1 MNCSY
6 PLPMPDRPT
15 VRKYL
20 FIVNL
25 LLLSV
30 LSVFAQPAIT
40 QVNPVSGPP
49 GTSVTITGTN
59 FSAVP
64 AENLVYFGVT
74 KATVTAATSNTLTV
88 TAPLGANAQPVSVTV
103 NGKSASSRE
112 AFNLTYSPTGRLN
125 SHSFNT
131 TNGFALTGTWSG
143 FPTRAT
149 VLAVADFD
157 MDKIPDAAVI
167 NTVNS
172 THFAV
177 LRNNG
182 TPGAANVS
190 MSLNIS
196 QNDFT
201 GFAGGMVAGDVDG
214 DGKPDLVVSYPSI
227 YSVNIY
233 RNTSSGI
240 GSLSFAQTSINL
252 SGSEAPG
259 EVALGDLNGD
269 GLPELII
276 GSGNTALRVYRNT
289 STPGAPSWVFAG
301 GFDAGASPINI
312 AVADVDGD
320 GLNDLL
326 SGNTTSNTVSVL
338 RNTSAAGV
346 ISFDASRRFNVV
358 NKPERIAAGDLN
370 GDGSPDIVVSSATEG
385 AVTVLK
391 NTSVPGNISFNERL
405 DITGISSAGS
415 VSIGDLT
422 GEGLPD
428 LAIANATGFVTLQNS
443 TSGSTIAFAPA
454 NVHKGGVRAED
465 LEMVDMNLD
474 GKLDVMASMSQ
485 LIFSRNDC
493 GLPFIDAFTPAS
505 AGYGQQVSI
514 KGIDLNNA
522 SNVSFGGVPADSF
535 RLIGNDSI
543 VAYVKNGNSGDVT
556 ITTPAGVATLS
567 GFTYIPNP
575 VVTSVTPMVAKS
587 GDVMEIRG
595 YSLKNVNAITI
606 GGVPP
611 ASYTINS
618 ATSISVV
625 VGAGSNGNI
634 VVGNPSGSAT
644 IPGFVYAGPPDV
656 QSFTP
661 TSGGRRTAIVIYGK
675 EFIGA
680 TAVMV
685 GGKPVDGF
693 SVRSNNIIDANL
705 GDNASGIVSV
715 TTPYGTDT
723 LGGFT
728 FNTPS
733 AITSFSPIAADS
745 GKVISI
751 YGTNFVNVT
760 NVYIGGGY
768 EATSF
773 TVISPSLIRA
783 VVPKAQS
790 GSITVYGSYGYV
802 SLGGF
807 IYSTGTQVVALRPSY
822 GTKGSTIKIVGANF
836 RDSSTVT
843 IGGVP
848 AQSFTVESDTV
859 INAVVGNVVNDPGI
873 WPVVVTSPN
882 GSATYNG
889 LYSGPVINNISKLTA
904 TAGDAL
910 TISGGN
916 FNTTAANNTV
926 YFGGV
931 KANVTAASENALTV
945 NVPAGGNLNTL
956 TVTNSRLTAY
966 SAQQLL
972 PRYEGKDSA
981 FTTSSFT
988 RADYVSGP
996 NPGGPALADVDGDG
1010 LNDIVEVQN
1019 NGMTSVLSVFRNTSK
1034 NGAITMAART
1044 DRSMSVNAR
1053 TLKMGDID
1061 GDGRL
1066 DVLALCTSS
1075 NFKAVYAFINVS
1087 TPGNI
1092 QFNGGYMVDNAG
1104 SYNDI
1109 TVGDYDGDGKVDFA
1123 VSTNSGA
1130 YVAVYRN
1137 ASNGSNVSFVRQASI
1152 STPTSNL
1159 QLISGDFDKDGKT
1172 DLAWANNY
1180 PAGIYVWRNMSSLGI
1195 IRFGDLAIY
1204 NTTDGAATSITAA
1217 DMNNDGKIDL
1227 IAGHNDQTI
1236 SVFKNNSVPGN
1247 ISFTDRVNV
1256 KMNNYVYDV
1265 TVADMDGD
1273 GKPDLGVASNQIALV
1288 KNKTTNG
1295 GQFEFAP
1302 VVELPDQG
1310 YIHISSGD
1318 LDSDGK
1324 PDLVGF
1330 VASKMAIFRNNGNR
1344 EGDPV
1349 IKSFAP
1355 VKAYAGDTITIIGSN
1370 FTGTTKVGFGD
1381 TTAVAFT
1388 VVNDTLIKAV
1398 VSTGANGNVFVTNNV
1413 STAALAGF
1421 QLYPQL
1427 TSFSPA
1433 SGRVNDLITITGKG
1447 LGAGTATLG
1456 ATAATVVSSTATSM
1470 TVRVGEGYSG
1480 YVRVTIGGLTD
1491 SLPGFNFIPPAPVI
1505 NSFTPDTVSTL
1516 GQVRIL
1522 GKYLINVTGVTFGGV
1537 SADSFR
1543 VVSRDTLIAYIG
1555 QGASGQVAVTTATGS
1570 AVAAKQIVCLP
1581 PHPVV
1586 RSFSPESGNAGS
1598 TVTINGIGFNPRTDS
1613 NYVYFGAVKADVIA
1627 ASATTLQVQVPF
1639 GATYEPLSVTANGAT
1654 GYASKPFALTFTGS
1668 DLTDSSFTISGS
1680 FATGNNPA
1688 KILAN
1693 DVDGDRNTDLLVVN
1707 SGYNL
1712 INVVKNNTKGDS
1724 LTAGTLGQVSAY
1736 TFDAFLHDLDGDG
1749 KKDLFMQTSLDPY
1762 AVAWLRN
1769 LSAGGNATFGSNTLI
1784 SYGALANYTMTTGD
1798 IDGDGHTDFV
1808 LSLTNT
1814 NYLSTGIYTGNNK
1827 RISFVQGA
1835 TPAIPYRCYDMILGD
1850 LDGDGKPEL
1859 ITAYDGYGI
1868 FSVFRNTSNVG
1879 ASNWANRVDYRITGG
1894 GNFNRLK
1901 IADLDGDGKQEL
1913 LIANSNSW
1921 LNVFQNN
1928 STPGNI
1934 SLTETAHFATSS
1946 GTTGEMSVGDL
1957 NGDGKPEVALPD
1969 PANGKLCVLQNTST
1983 TGSISFAP
1991 KIDYNAGNNPTGVA
2005 MADINNDGRLDLVVS
2020 NINNKQLSILL
2031 NKLSPVTRPVI
2042 TSFTPDTARSGNEVR
2057 IFGKHLS
2064 GTTAVNFGNV
2074 PASSFIVSS
2083 DTTID
2088 AMVGA
2093 GASGKVSVVT
2103 PEGADSLGGF
2113 VFMQVK
2119 ITDFTPVSAAKGDTV
2134 VINGKG
2140 FSGITG
2146 VYFGGGYAAAS
2157 YTVTSD
2163 TRIVAVVGI
2172 GIAGAGAV
2180 TVTGPWGTDVK
2191 TGFTY
2196 LEKPT
2201 IQSFTPAT
2209 AARGATVTIYGTKL
2223 SGVTSVS
2230 FGNVLALSYQIIS
2243 DFEIRAVVGNGNTGA
2258 VKVTTA
2264 NYNVEA
2270 NGFTFVPAPLVS
2282 AFMPT
2287 QATTGERVTIYGQ
2300 NFVNVT
2306 SVSLG
2311 GVEATYFNV
2320 LNATTIQAFVGSGAT
2335 GNVMVTSAGGVGQ
2348 RPGFIYVTPTP
2359 NIIGF
2364 TPQSGTAGTKVT
2376 VTGENF
2382 QYVTGA
2388 SIGNVPVDSFKVISD
2403 SELSFIVPVGKT
2415 ASVTL
2420 YIANGSLS
2428 FGQFVYDEPV
2438 DTTPVIHSFN
2448 PASGATG
2455 DVVNVYGKNFTYV
2468 SSVTLGSTPAAGFTI
2483 KSDSVITL
2491 TVGTGA
2497 NGAVKVS
2504 GTGGVDSLEGFTY
2517 IPPVVIDKTPHIYS
2531 FSPISGGT
2539 GTVVTLK
2546 GKNFGYVS
2554 SVTLG
2559 GTPAGGFTL
2568 ESDSVISVVVANGTS
2583 GFVKVSGTEGV
2594 DSLGGF
2600 TYIPPVVIDK
2610 TPHISSFSP
2619 VSGGTGTVVTL
2630 KGKNFGYVS
2639 SVTLG
2644 GTPAGGFTLE
2654 SDSVISV
2661 VVANGASGSV
2671 KVSGTEGVDSLGG
2684 FTYIPPVVIDKTP
2697 HIYSFSPV
2705 SGGTGTIVKVKG
2717 KNFNDVS
2724 LVTLGGMPVSSFIL
2738 ESDSMLSLVVA
2749 NGASG
2754 AVKVSG
2760 TAGVDSLG
2768 GFVFITL
2775 PPVIDSTP
2783 VVSSFYPVTATVGT
2797 TVTIEGKWFL
2807 GVTKVSF
2814 GGVLASS
2821 FSVVSATKIEAIVGE
2836 GNTGSVDV
2844 KTTRGTGTLNGFT
2857 YIIPP
2862 TPVVIKSFSP
2872 VSGGLGTSVTI
2883 NGNGF
2888 AGALNVS
2895 VGDTAVSS
2903 FVIVD
2908 DSTIMAIVGAGGT
2921 GEVSVMSATDT
2932 ATLGTFTYVGL
2943 PDPGARSAM
2952 SLYPNPVTSGNTIT
2966 IQFPV
2971 TDKDAEVTLVDIN
2984 GNVLRTIKAVAGT
2997 GKVNIALD
3005 GLHGGTYRIVW
3016 RNGTDKMS
3024 RPLMI
3029 VE

>member
-6 PLPMPDRPT
+6 PLPMPGRST

-25 LLLSV
+25 LLLSAV
-30 LSVFAQPAIT
+30 SVFAQPAIT
-40 QVNPVSGPP
+40 QINPVIGPP
-49 GTSVTITGTN
+49 GTSVTITGSN
-59 FSAVP
+59 FSTVP
-64 AENLVYFGVT
+64 TENKVYFGVT
-74 KATVTAATSNTLTV
+74 KATVTAATTNMLTV
-88 TAPLGANAQPVSVTV
+88 TAPLGANAEPVSVMV
-103 NGKSASSRE
+103 NGKSASSRQ
-112 AFNLTYSPTGRLN
+112 AFNLTYSPVGKLN
-125 SHSFNT
+125 SHSIT
-131 TNGFALTGTWSG
+131 YTNSFALTDMWSG
-143 FPTRAT
+143 YPSRAT
-149 VLAVADFD
+149 RIATADFD
-157 MDKIPDAAVI
+157 MDGVSDAAAI
-167 NTVNS
+167 STVNA

-196 QNDFT
+196 ENIYT
-201 GFAGGMVAGDVDG
+201 GFAGGMASGDVDG

-240 GSLSFAQTSINL
+240 GSLSFATTDINL
-252 SGSEAPG
+252 SSGDDAPG
-259 EVALGDLNGD
+259 EVALGDLDGD
-269 GLPELII
+269 GLPELIV
-276 GSGNTALRVYRNT
+276 GSGNTSLRVYKNT
-289 STPGAPSWVFAG
+289 STPGTPSWVFVAG
-301 GFDAGASPINI
+301 FNAGTSPINV
-312 AVADVDGD
+312 AVADIDGD
-320 GLNDLL
+320 GLKDIM
-326 SGNTTSNTVSVL
+326 SGNTNSNTVSVL

-346 ISFDASRRFNVV
+346 ISFDASRRFTVV

-370 GDGSPDIVVSSATEG
+370 GDNTPDIVVSSASEG

-405 DITGISSAGS
+405 DITGISNAGC

-428 LAIANATGFVTLQNS
+428 LVIANIDGFVTLQNAS
-443 TSGSTIAFAPA
+443 VAGTIAFSPA
-454 NVHKGGVRAED
+454 NQSKAGVRAED
-465 LEMVDMNLD
+465 LRMVDMNMD
-474 GKLDVMASMSQ
+474 GKLDVMASMTS
-485 LIFSRNDC
+485 LCFSRNDC

-514 KGIDLNNA
+514 KGIDLNGA

-535 RLIGNDSI
+535 RLISNDSI
-543 VAYVKNGNSGDVT
+543 VAYVKNGNSGNIT

-575 VVTSVTPMVAKS
+575 VVTSVTPMVAKT
-587 GDVMEIRG
+587 GDVIEIRG
-595 YSLKNVNAITI
+595 YSLKNVNSITI
-606 GGVPP
+606 GGEAA

-644 IPGFVYAGPPDV
+644 IPGFVYDGPPDV

-661 TSGGRRTAIVIYGK
+661 TSGGRRTAVIIYGK
-675 EFIGA
+675 EFTGA
-680 TAVMV
+680 TAVTI

-693 SVRSNNIIDANL
+693 SVRSNYIIDANV
-705 GDNASGIVSV
+705 GDNASGAVSV

-733 AITSFSPIAADS
+733 AITSFSPVAADS

-751 YGTNFVNVT
+751 YGINFADVT
-760 NVYIGGGY
+760 NVFIGGV

-783 VVPKAQS
+783 VVPKTQS
-790 GSITVYGSYGYV
+790 GVITVYGYYGYV
-802 SLGGF
+802 SLSGF
-807 IYSTGTQVVALRPSY
+807 VYSTGTQVVALRPSY

-859 INAVVGNVVNDPGI
+859 INAVVGDVTNAPGI
-873 WPVVVTSPN
+873 WPVAVASPN
-882 GSATYNG
+882 GSATYSG
-889 LYSGPVINNISKLTA
+889 LYSGPVIHNISKLTA
-904 TAGDAL
+904 AAGDAL

-916 FNTTAANNTV
+916 FNTTAADNTV
-926 YFGGV
+926 YFGGI

-981 FTTSSFT
+981 FTANSFT

-1010 LNDIVEVQN
+1010 LNDIIEVQN
-1019 NGMTSVLSVFRNTSK
+1019 NGLTSVLSVFRNTSK

-1066 DVLALCTSS
+1066 DVLAICTSS

-1137 ASNGSNVSFVRQASI
+1137 TSNGSNISFLKHASI

-1159 QLISGDFDKDGKT
+1159 QLVSGDFDRDGKT
-1172 DLAWANNY
+1172 DIAWANNY
-1180 PAGIYVWRNMSSLGI
+1180 PAGVYVWRNMSYLGI

-1217 DMNNDGKIDL
+1217 DMNDDGKIDL
-1227 IAGHNDQTI
+1227 IAGHNNQTI
-1236 SVFKNNSVPGN
+1236 SVFRNNSVPGN

-1265 TVADMDGD
+1265 SVADMDGD
-1273 GKPDLGVASNQIALV
+1273 GKPDLSVASNQIALV
-1288 KNKTTNG
+1288 KNKTASG
-1295 GQFEFAP
+1295 GIFEFAP
-1302 VVELPDQG
+1302 VVELADQG
-1310 YIHISSGD
+1310 YVRISSGD
-1318 LDSDGK
+1318 LDRDGK
-1324 PDLVGF
+1324 PDLIGLVTGDF
-1330 VASKMAIFRNNGNR
+1330 SKMSIFRNNGSR
-1344 EGDPV
+1344 EGEPV

-1355 VKAYAGDTITIIGSN
+1355 AKAYAGDTITITGSN
-1370 FTGTTKVGFGD
+1370 FTGVTNVGFGD
-1381 TTAVAFT
+1381 TAAVAFT

-1398 VSTGANGNVFVTNNV
+1398 VSTGSNGNVFVTNNV
-1413 STAALAGF
+1413 TTVALPGF

-1491 SLPGFNFIPPAPVI
+1491 SLPGFNFIPPVPVI

-1516 GQVRIL
+1516 GQVRIF
-1522 GKYLINVTGVTFGGV
+1522 GRYLINVTGVTFGGV

-1543 VVSRDTLIAYIG
+1543 AVNRDTLIAYIG
-1555 QGASGQVAVTTATGS
+1555 QGATGQVGVTTATGS
-1570 AVAAKQIVCLP
+1570 GLSAKQIVCLP
-1581 PHPVV
+1581 PHPIV
-1586 RSFSPESGNAGS
+1586 RSFSPESGSAGS
-1598 TVTINGIGFNPRTDS
+1598 IVTINGLGFNQRTDS

-1654 GYASKPFALTFTGS
+1654 GYATKPFALTFTGG

-1680 FATGNNPA
+1680 FTTGNNPVR
-1688 KILAN
+1688 ILAN
-1693 DVDGDRNTDLLVVN
+1693 DVNGDKNTDLLVVN
-1707 SGYNL
+1707 GGSNFMS
-1712 INVVKNNTKGDS
+1712 VVKNTSKGDS
-1724 LTAGTLGQVSAY
+1724 LTAAAPVQVGAY
-1736 TFDAFLHDLDGDG
+1736 TFDGFLHDMDGDG
-1749 KKDLFMQTSLDPY
+1749 KKDLFMQTNSDLY
-1762 AVAWLRN
+1762 AVAWVRN
-1769 LSAGGNATFGSNTLI
+1769 LSADNNVAFGSNTLL
-1784 SYGALANYTMTTGD
+1784 SYIGLANYAMTTGD

-1808 LSLTNT
+1808 LSLTNFNT
-1814 NYLSTGIYTGNNK
+1814 LSTGIYNGNNK
-1827 RISFVQGA
+1827 RISFVKGA
-1835 TPAIPYRCYDMILGD
+1835 TPAIPYRTYDMLLGD

-1859 ITAYDGYGI
+1859 ITAYDGYGM

-1879 ASNWANRVDYRITGG
+1879 ASNWADRIDYRITDG

-1901 IADLDGDGKQEL
+1901 MADLDGDGKQEL
-1913 LIANSNSW
+1913 LIANSKKW
-1921 LNVFQNN
+1921 LNVFKNN

-1934 SLTETAHFATSS
+1934 SLTETAHFPMSS
-1946 GTTGEMSVGDL
+1946 GTNGEMSVGDL
-1957 NGDGKPEVALPD
+1957 TGDGKPEVALPD
-1969 PANGKLCVLQNTST
+1969 PANGKLTVLQNTST

-1991 KIDYNAGNNPTGVA
+1991 KIDYSAGTNPIGVA

-2020 NINNKQLSILL
+2020 NNSNKQLSILL
-2031 NKLSPVTRPVI
+2031 NKLAPVTRPVI
-2042 TSFTPDTARSGNEVR
+2042 TSFAADTARSGNEVR

-2064 GTTAVNFGNV
+2064 GATAVNFGNV
-2074 PASSFIVSS
+2074 PATSFIVSS

-2103 PEGADSLGGF
+2103 PSGADSLGGF

-2119 ITDFTPVSAAKGDTV
+2119 INDFTPASAAKGDTV

-2157 YTVTSD
+2157 YTITSD

-2172 GIAGAGAV
+2172 GVAGAGAV

-2201 IQSFTPAT
+2201 IQSFSPVT
-2209 AARGATVTIYGTKL
+2209 AAKGTTVTIRGTKL
-2223 SGVTSVS
+2223 SGVTGVS
-2230 FGNVLALSYQIIS
+2230 FGNVLATSYQIIS

-2258 VKVTTA
+2258 VKVATA
-2264 NYNVEA
+2264 NYSAEA
-2270 NGFTFVPAPLVS
+2270 NGFTFLPAPLVT
-2282 AFMPT
+2282 AFLPA
-2287 QATTGERVTIYGQ
+2287 QATTGDRITIYGQ
-2300 NFVNVT
+2300 NFTNVT

-2311 GVEATYFNV
+2311 GVEVAYFNV
-2320 LNATTIQAFVGSGAT
+2320 LNATTIQAYVGNGAT
-2335 GNVMVTSAGGVGQ
+2335 GNVVVTTAGGIGQ
-2348 RPGFIYVTPTP
+2348 RSGFIYTTPTP
-2359 NIIGF
+2359 NIAGF

-2376 VTGENF
+2376 VTGEYF
-2382 QYVTGA
+2382 QFITGA
-2388 SIGNVPVDSFKVISD
+2388 AIGNVPVDSFKVISD
-2403 SELSFIVPVGKT
+2403 NELSFIVPVGKT

-2438 DTTPVIHSFN
+2438 DTTPVIRSFN
-2448 PASGATG
+2448 PVSGATG
-2455 DVVNVYGKNFTYV
+2455 DVVEVYGKNFTHV
-2468 SSVTLGSTPAAGFTI
+2468 SSVTLGGTPAAGFTI

-2504 GTGGVDSLEGFTY
+2504 GTAGVDSLEGFTY

-2531 FSPISGGT
+2531 F
-2539 GTVVTLK
+2539 
-2546 GKNFGYVS
+2546 N
-2554 SVTLG
+2554 
-2559 GTPAGGFTL
+2559 
-2568 ESDSVISVVVANGTS
+2568 
-2583 GFVKVSGTEGV
+2583 
-2594 DSLGGF
+2594 
-2600 TYIPPVVIDK
+2600 
-2610 TPHISSFSP
+2610 P

-2644 GTPAGGFTLE
+2644 GTSAGSFTLE
-2654 SDSVISV
+2654 SDSVISLV
-2661 VVANGASGSV
+2661 VGNGASGSV

-2705 SGGTGTIVKVKG
+2705 SGGTGTIVKVRG
-2717 KNFNDVS
+2717 KNFNDIS
-2724 LVTLGGMPVSSFIL
+2724 SVTLGGMPVNSFIL
-2738 ESDSMLSLVVA
+2738 ESDSVISLVVG

-2760 TAGVDSLG
+2760 TEGVDSLG
-2768 GFVFITL
+2768 GFVFIPL

-2783 VVSSFYPVTATVGT
+2783 VVSSFYPATAAVGT

-2821 FSVVSATKIEAIVGE
+2821 FSVVSDTKIEAVVGE
-2836 GNTGSVDV
+2836 GNTGNVEV
-2844 KTTRGTGTLNGFT
+2844 KTVHGTGSLNGFT

-2862 TPVVIKSFSP
+2862 TPVAIKSFSP

-2883 NGNGF
+2883 NGSGF
-2888 AGALNVS
+2888 TGALNVS

-2921 GEVSVMSATDT
+2921 GEVSVMTATDT
-2932 ATLGTFTYVGL
+2932 ATLGTFTYIGT

-2984 GNVLRTIKAVAGT
+2984 GNVLRTIKVVAGT
-2997 GKVNIALD
+2997 GKVNIVLD